1 MDINQCTLVDWYR
14 FKGRCEVKT
23 CKFFTDKL
31 NSGCLAIERKDT
43 YGKKLLTDRELRYY
57 KFGNDLPINAVSAHR
72 KKMLINVK
80 KVIALYYYIQYIQN
94 NCQIQQIEC
103 DENMANLLTKF
114 PLKLKKINV
123 SPVLLANMLIE
134 SNFESYRKSV
144 KLEEDFKLNDL
155 FLIPLKKWNDL
166 RQQ

>member
-1 MDINQCTLVDWYR
+1 
-14 FKGRCEVKT
+14 
-23 CKFFTDKL
+23 
-31 NSGCLAIERKDT
+31 
-43 YGKKLLTDRELRYY
+43 
-57 KFGNDLPINAVSAHR
+57 
-72 KKMLINVK
+72 MLINVK

>member
-1 MDINQCTLVDWYR
+1 
-14 FKGRCEVKT
+14 
-23 CKFFTDKL
+23 
-31 NSGCLAIERKDT
+31 
-43 YGKKLLTDRELRYY
+43 
-57 KFGNDLPINAVSAHR
+57 
-72 KKMLINVK
+72 
-80 KVIALYYYIQYIQN
+80 
-94 NCQIQQIEC
+94 
-103 DENMANLLTKF
+103 MANLLTKF